1 MISSRDTHYLGGRTP
16 KFPLKF
22 HMAVPNLEN
31 RFTRSLFK
39 FVAGLFVLFAL
50 TVAFS
55 DPAFA
60 QLATDAAQDTAQD
73 SVAETNDAQ
82 ALQDLLGTGV
92 DENGDAIPLNAR
104 IIQLF
109 LIVTVLSL
117 APGIAM
123 MITCLPFMVIVFSFL
138 RQAIGLQQSPPNMM
152 IMGLAMFLTFFV
164 MEPVFT
170 KSWDEGLKPYMDGS
184 ITEGQAIE
192 RTLTPF
198 RTFMEARVEPGTVER
213 LAATMP
219 SRNYNLE
226 EAIPLP
232 LLITSF
238 MLSEIKKAFQIGFV
252 IFMPFL
258 IIDLIVASILMAM
271 GMMMVPP
278 AVVSLP
284 FKLAFFVMADGWIKV
299 TEALLRGYGVA

>member
-1 MISSRDTHYLGGRTP
+1 MSGAFTHLKMRRPADFISALSPLRGAKRALLLGLVLLIYAISATAAFGQV
-16 KFPLKF
+16 
-22 HMAVPNLEN
+22 VP
-31 RFTRSLFK
+31 
-39 FVAGLFVLFAL
+39 
-50 TVAFS
+50 
-55 DPAFA
+55 DP
-60 QLATDAAQDTAQD
+60 
-73 SVAETNDAQ
+73 SVTEQ
-82 ALQDLLGTGV
+82 SEQSLQDLLGTGV
-92 DENGDAIPLNAR
+92 DENGEPVPLNAR

-164 MEPVFT
+164 MEPVFS
-170 KSWDEGLKPYMDGS
+170 KSWDEGLSPYMDGA

-198 RTFMEARVEPGTVER
+198 RTFMEARVDRDTIQR
-213 LAATMP
+213 LADTMP
-219 SRNYNLE
+219 SRNYSVDE
-226 EAIPLP
+226 DVALP

-238 MLSEIKKAFQIGFV
+238 MLSEIKKAFQVGFV

-284 FKLAFFVMADGWIKV
+284 FKLAFFVMADGWIKI

>member
-1 MISSRDTHYLGGRTP
+1 VINLSHLRRFVSVGVVAAVFGIIC
-16 KFPLKF
+16 
-22 HMAVPNLEN
+22 MAFL
-31 RFTRSLFK
+31 
-39 FVAGLFVLFAL
+39 
-50 TVAFS
+50 S

-60 QLATDAAQDTAQD
+60 QVTSQDAPQSQTDGQGLENLLDE
-73 SVAETNDAQ
+73 VLPETDDDAVG
-82 ALQDLLGTGV
+82 L
-92 DENGDAIPLNAR
+92 DAR
-104 IIQLF
+104 VIQLF
-109 LIVTVLSL
+109 LVVTVLSL
-117 APGIAM
+117 APGLAM
-123 MITCLPFMVIVFSFL
+123 MITCLPFMLIVFSFL
-138 RQAIGLQQSPPNMM
+138 RQAMGLQQTPPNMM

-170 KSWDEGLKPYMDGS
+170 QSWDEGLSPYMDGM
-184 ITEGQAIE
+184 ITEQQAID
-192 RTLTPF
+192 RTLVPF
-198 RTFMEARVEPGTVER
+198 RVFMEARVEADSIER

-219 SRNYNLE
+219 ERNYDLSGE
-226 EAIPLP
+226 PPLP

-238 MLSEIKKAFQIGFV
+238 MLSEIKRAFQIGFV

-284 FKLAFFVMADGWIKV
+284 FKLAFFVMADGWLKI